1 MAKHVSKQQQVLDL
15 INEIQAQINRQNV
28 DCAIPLLRWTKE
40 KLDLTYTELNRRSS
54 PRTVQRGKVYY
65 ALLGR
70 NIGSEQNGYRPVLV
84 VQEKG
89 KNTTS
94 PTVIVVPLTDA
105 LDKNGNPKKVY
116 STHIPVTH
124 PQLSKPSI
132 IKTEYV
138 RSISKNRL
146 RNEICE
152 LPDIIMKDVDKK
164 LKESM
169 SL

>member
-94 PTVIVVPLTDA
+94 PTVIVVP
-105 LDKNGNPKKVY
+105 
-116 STHIPVTH
+116 
-124 PQLSKPSI
+124 
-132 IKTEYV
+132 
-138 RSISKNRL
+138 
-146 RNEICE
+146 
-152 LPDIIMKDVDKK
+152 
-164 LKESM
+164 
-169 SL
+169 